1 MMLVVPVMFIELAD
15 AQIAATPEYL
25 LKEGT
30 VSELFMITTAQS
42 TWCSTLVLQLRELYC
57 DLLVIVLH

>member
-30 VSELFMITTAQS
+30 VSELFMK
-42 TWCSTLVLQLRELYC
+42 WVLPVELRVQL
-57 DLLVIVLH
+57 IK